1 MVIQNFIGYLHRLI
15 MKTEYTCLYQ
25 DNKTREELLNNIEIC
40 KTSYE
45 DAMQIIHV
53 LKKGLNIKSDRET
66 LRQLLYTDAQL
77 NESVKVIDKRD
88 GTIYGVLIFS
98 NFPIQQGS
106 PLCRDNYELC
116 SYLTQFKQVN
126 GFAFIIDER
135 LRGTDVHKDMVM
147 YNMSYL
153 EGFDFVWCGV
163 EKNLKSHNYWLR
175 LGFEEIVRNCDAS
188 FYIKFFNKK
197 RMLEIFIIKML
208 FLNANHY

>member
-1 MVIQNFIGYLHRLI
+1 M
-15 MKTEYTCLYQ
+15 
-25 DNKTREELLNNIEIC
+25 
-40 KTSYE
+40 
-45 DAMQIIHV
+45 
-53 LKKGLNIKSDRET
+53 
-66 LRQLLYTDAQL
+66 
-77 NESVKVIDKRD
+77 
-88 GTIYGVLIFS
+88 
-98 NFPIQQGS
+98 
-106 PLCRDNYELC
+106 C

-175 LGFEEIVRNCDAS
+175 LGFEEIARNCDAS